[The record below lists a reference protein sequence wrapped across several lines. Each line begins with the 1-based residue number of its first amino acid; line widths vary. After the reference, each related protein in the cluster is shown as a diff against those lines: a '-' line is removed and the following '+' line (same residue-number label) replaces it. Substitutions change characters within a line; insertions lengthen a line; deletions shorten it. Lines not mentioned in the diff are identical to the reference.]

1 MAYEAG
7 MLIMFDV
14 VTKGVFVE
22 FRNTF
27 ESLPGPYEDRAA
39 GIAAGEEYCR
49 EHGWDG
55 SDTRPSSN
63 DNDWEAGEDQATEDK
78 RG

>member
-22 FRNTF
+22 FRNRF
-27 ESLPGPYEDRAA
+27 ENLPGPYANRAV
-39 GIAAGEEYCR
+39 GIAAGEAYC
-49 EHGWDG
+49 HNLGWDG
-55 SDTRPSSN
+55 TETRPSSK
-63 DNDWEAGEDQATEDK
+63 DNEWALGDVQLMDDK
-78 RG
+78 RI